1 MPAQMTVANT
11 VIEQPKEPASYLEAI
26 TCSDSN
32 FWIPAI
38 FEEYDSLI
46 QNQTWEL
53 CELPPG
59 RQAIKGKWVLKYKPG
74 YKDTPPR
81 FKARFVACGYSQ
93 VYGIDYLETYAPVVK
108 YHSLR
113 VILAI
118 AAAKDLNMKQLDI
131 KTAFLNGDLD
141 EEIYMIQPEGFI
153 TPGREK
159 EVCHL
164 RKSIYGLKQA
174 SRAWSIKFNEFL
186 LFFGLTRS
194 QAD

>member
-1 MPAQMTVANT
+1 MPAQMAVANT
-11 VIEQPKEPASYLEAI
+11 AIEQPKEPANYSEAI

-93 VYGIDYLETYAPVVK
+93 VSIG
-108 YHSLR
+108 HSGS
-113 VILAI
+113 
-118 AAAKDLNMKQLDI
+118 Q
-131 KTAFLNGDLD
+131 
-141 EEIYMIQPEGFI
+141 
-153 TPGREK
+153 
-159 EVCHL
+159 
-164 RKSIYGLKQA
+164 
-174 SRAWSIKFNEFL
+174 
-186 LFFGLTRS
+186 RS
-194 QAD
+194 QHDPVRHKDCVSQR